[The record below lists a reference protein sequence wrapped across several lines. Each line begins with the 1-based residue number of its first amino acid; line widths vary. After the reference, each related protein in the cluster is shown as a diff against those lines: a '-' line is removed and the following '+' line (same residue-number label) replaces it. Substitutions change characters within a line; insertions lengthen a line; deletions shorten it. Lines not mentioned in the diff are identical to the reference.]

1 MTIYDKDY
9 LSGYGDLFLA
19 IDRFAFEPSQ
29 KSEDISSMEYLPTVM
44 PIGNKLNIANFTR
57 SSLPWIDYRL
67 FVNRTSNS
75 DQAFN
80 GSWPDDARVAQALA
94 TVINR
99 QNRIELSLDFMAT
112 VIGCNLLKLLVMLW
126 VLFTDR
132 SEYLVTIGD
141 AVASFLR
148 DPDHCT
154 ANSCM
159 LDKGTLIYRAG
170 QKEAPLSQ
178 TSAKAPTQERL
189 YDVWQPTGLRY
200 SESLSDDREIFFLVL

>member
-1 MTIYDKDY
+1 MNIYDKDY

-29 KSEDISSMEYLPTVM
+29 NFEDISSMEYLPINM
-44 PIGNKLNIANFTR
+44 PIGNKSNIANFTR

-67 FVNRTSNS
+67 FVNRTSDS

-80 GSWPDDARVAQALA
+80 GSWPDDARVAQAFA
-94 TVINR
+94 TVVNR

-112 VIGCNLLKLLVMLW
+112 VIGFNLLKLLVMIW

-141 AVASFLR
+141 AAASFLR
-148 DPDHCT
+148 NPDHCT
-154 ANSCM
+154 ANQCM
-159 LDKGTLIYRAG
+159 LDKDTHIYRVG
-170 QKEAPLSQ
+170 QQEALISQ
-178 TSAKAPTQERL
+178 SSAKVTMQERL
-189 YDVWQPTGLRY
+189 SGVWQPTGLRY
-200 SESLSDDREIFFLVL
+200 SASLSTDRQNFFLLL